1 MGKVIGFELKKL
13 VSRMGIYILVV
24 LLAGVLVAGAFMYK
38 PKENT
43 PPTYSLVGETVSDM
57 YANFNNNLKPDAIDS
72 VEEIALN
79 ASTYMSSSTNY
90 VKYNDPKQVNSVWEA
105 FDNYCLLYNESDATD
120 MEYATLLVG
129 IRQSL
134 QNLVDVL
141 NNNLFNAQPMKDYY
155 ILTTNQNYQ
164 ALQSVITKTEANF
177 NSNAT
182 REYINR
188 VYFNEL
194 RAPLHEKLQQL
205 IYPNLEKT
213 AIKYTNEGTYYTLTT
228 SRMEEIALKMQA
240 EHQKVVDNPSLE
252 NDKAIKNTLNALL
265 NRYMACI
272 DTFTNLY
279 SSSMYVN
286 ALSSTNN
293 KSIRADMYG
302 YKDISFYEQEEKQ
315 IKYQYFIENNVT
327 ASNFASAL
335 SVTHTSSGKINAY
348 DFTFFVMS
356 LFAVVVMLFAI
367 YLSAHTISG
376 EINNNTMRLTAI
388 RPIKR
393 SSLFLGK
400 YFAILIMCLILLLF
414 GTITSL
420 IVGGILYGFNS
431 ANILMVINTEFI
443 FIAHPL
449 AVICIFVLSLL
460 LTIMVYS
467 AFTIMLSAIFKSDLL
482 AMIVGVVLYGSSMI
496 LPLFFGMSSWLR
508 FYPFTNL
515 NLFSYFGTTKLTSDS
530 VLAKLFNSVVYQ
542 GMNLWISLIYV
553 LGITT
558 LLLLIGKQ
566 IFKKREL

>member
-13 VSRMGIYILVV
+13 VSRIGIYILVV
-24 LLAGVLVAGAFMYK
+24 LLAGVLVAGIFMYK

-43 PPTYSLVGETVSDM
+43 PLTYSLVGETVSDM
-57 YANFNNNLKPDAIDS
+57 YANFNNNLKPDAIAS
-72 VEEIALN
+72 VEQIAEN

-90 VKYNDPKQVNSVWEA
+90 VKYNNPKQVEDVWEA
-105 FDNYCLLYNESDATD
+105 FDNYCLLYNESNATD

-141 NNNLFNAQPMKDYY
+141 DNTLFNAQPMKDYY
-155 ILTTNQNYQ
+155 ILTTNKNYQ
-164 ALQSVITKTEANF
+164 ALQSNITKTEANF

-194 RAPLHEKLQQL
+194 RTPLYECLQQL

-213 AIKYTNEGTYYTLTT
+213 AIKYTNEGTYYSLTS
-228 SRMEEIALKMQA
+228 SRMEEIALKMQT
-240 EHQKVVDNPSLE
+240 EYQKVVDEPSLE
-252 NDKAIKNTLNALL
+252 NDKTIKNTLNVLL
-265 NRYMACI
+265 NRYMACV
-272 DTFTNLY
+272 DTFANLY

-286 ALSSTNN
+286 ALNSTNN

-356 LFAVVVMLFAI
+356 LFAVVVILFAI

-393 SSLFLGK
+393 SSLFFGK

-420 IVGGILYGFNS
+420 LVGGILYGFES
-431 ANILMVINTEFI
+431 ANILMIINTQFV

-449 AVICIFVLSLL
+449 LVIAIFVLSLL
-460 LTIMVYS
+460 FTIMVYS
-467 AFTIMLSAIFKSDLL
+467 AFTIMLSTMFKSDLL
-482 AMIVGVVLYGSSMI
+482 AMLVGVVLYASSMI

-508 FYPFTNL
+508 FYPFTNI
-515 NLFSYFGTTKLTSDS
+515 NLFSYFGTTKLTSDT
-530 VLAKLFNSVVYQ
+530 VLAKLFNTIVYQ
-542 GMNLWISLIYV
+542 GMSLWISIIYV